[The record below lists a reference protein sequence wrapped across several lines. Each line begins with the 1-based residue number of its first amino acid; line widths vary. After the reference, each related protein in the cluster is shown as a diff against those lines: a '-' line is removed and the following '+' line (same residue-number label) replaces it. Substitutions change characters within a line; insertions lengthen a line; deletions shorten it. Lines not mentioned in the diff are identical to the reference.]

1 MIYNF
6 SPTCQITG
14 LDEIYKKYFG
24 DKENGVFVE
33 VGAFDGETH
42 SNTSGLADAGWIGLY
57 IEPVP
62 EYADMC
68 RERHKNNNVLVQTNM
83 AGAEICRRPMRVA
96 GELSTSIDN
105 PGAMYESAGLDELY
119 RSEDLNIFIEAEQKP
134 LSVLIDD
141 STILDPINAG
151 DPKPTF
157 DLLVLDCEGT
167 EWDVLREFSMDV
179 WQPQMVI
186 IEMHEQSPEWQAI
199 KDIKRDTKAINDYM
213 SLFEYTKIHSDEI
226 NTIFV
231 RQVI

>member
-62 EYADMC
+62 EYANMC
-68 RERHKNNNVLVQTNM
+68 RERHKNNNVIVVNNM
-83 AGAEICRRPMRVA
+83 AGDKMCSRQLKVA
-96 GELSTSIDN
+96 GELSTSIDD
-105 PGAMYESAGLDELY
+105 PASMYKSAGLDELY
-119 RSEDLNIFIEAEQKP
+119 RSEDLDKVITVQQMP
-134 LSVLIDD
+134 LDSLIDVAGCI
-141 STILDPINAG
+141 TPLDGI
-151 DPKPTF
+151 

-167 EWDVLREFSMDV
+167 EWDVLRVFNIKKYK
-179 WQPQMVI
+179 PKMVI
-186 IEMHEQSPEWQAI
+186 IEMHEDSPEWQAI
-199 KDIKRDTKAINDYM
+199 HNIKIDTDKINKYM
-213 SLFEYTKIHSDEI
+213 SGNGYTKIHADAI

-231 RQVI
+231 KEVK

>member
-83 AGAEICRRPMRVA
+83 AGAEICRIPMRVA

-151 DPKPTF
+151 DPKPMF

-167 EWDVLREFSMDV
+167 EWDVLRVFNIKKYK
-179 WQPQMVI
+179 PKMVI
-186 IEMHEQSPEWQAI
+186 IEMHEDSPEWQAI
-199 KDIKRDTKAINDYM
+199 HNIKIDTDKINKYM
-213 SLFEYTKIHSDEI
+213 SGNGYTKIHADAI

-231 RQVI
+231 KEVK